1 MLFFFRCSHCRM
13 PLFFLFLNK
22 HLWQQESVQR
32 ASYANQSLF
41 CVKNVFVCFVYDF
54 KNLFSAS
61 VLVFF
66 PSFSAIHFDRRT
78 KYHSCGF
85 LYVFLSN
92 FHSLSSCSLLLI
104 FARSLI
110 RSHTH
115 FSQLTH
121 ISVSFDKCLVNFPI
135 HKNFMQHFWVSIKK
149 NFRSSFFL
157 FGLIE

>member
-1 MLFFFRCSHCRM
+1 MCYFFRCSHCRM
-13 PLFFLFLNK
+13 PLFLFLNK

-66 PSFSAIHFDRRT
+66 PLFVLFILTGELNTIHVVSSLFFSL
-78 KYHSCGF
+78 SP
-85 LYVFLSN
+85 FLSL
-92 FHSLSSCSLLLI
+92 SL
-104 FARSLI
+104 ARSLTC
-110 RSHTH
+110 SHT
-115 FSQLTH
+115 FLPFDV
-121 ISVSFDKCLVNFPI
+121 SVWPDKRLVNFPI
-135 HKNFMQHFWVSIKK
+135 HKNFTQNFWVSIKI
-149 NFRSSFFL
+149 FRSSFL